1 MTVMP
6 MQSDPFDTAGAAATA
21 PPPARDVVAGV
32 VANVPA
38 EPVYMR
44 TGFDNTKPIPIRV
57 GGRQYQGSVLLT
69 PMDMLLPNSVD
80 YEKLVNTPFRYLG
93 TPQYDILVNQLR
105 AAGVLGR
112 GAVSPGSVQN
122 AWEAILGASQQ
133 QNVDPSSVMES
144 AIITRPPEEPG
155 GGMGPY
161 RGGTQVAEYE
171 TVTVYDQN
179 NVQEIAD
186 NAYSRFLGR
195 KATKRERSALAAILN
210 ERPPQQT
217 RQVSTTS
224 QSMQPGADGYRT
236 SSFMSQRS
244 EVTPQVSTDV
254 LAERQALRARDFP
267 TRFAESVFM
276 DELLGAMR
284 SPI

>member
-1 MTVMP
+1 
-6 MQSDPFDTAGAAATA
+6 
-21 PPPARDVVAGV
+21 
-32 VANVPA
+32 
-38 EPVYMR
+38 MR
-44 TGFDNTKPIPIRV
+44 TGFDNTRPIPMLIGPR
-57 GGRQYQGSVLLT
+57 YQGSYLT
-69 PMDMLLPNSVD
+69 PSSLDMLSPGSD
-80 YEKLVNTPFRYLG
+80 AYEKIVNTPFRLLG
-93 TPQYDILVNQLR
+93 TSGYDILVNQLR

-133 QNVDPSSVMES
+133 QNADPFSVMES

-179 NVQEIAD
+179 NVQDIAD